1 MLYIDY
7 LLLLTI
13 CDVGSVIHMFVS
25 HLNLLDTCFYHIL
38 ISYLIPLRIQQRL
51 RGRGALGHNPLE
63 GHLPQCRP
71 HVVLVKT
78 NFPNFP
84 LPNETVN
91 KRNENEIILKI
102 LHRN

>member
-7 LLLLTI
+7 LLLTI
-13 CDVGSVIHMFVS
+13 CDVGSVIHMFVGYMFLS
-25 HLNLLDTCFYHIL
+25 YLL